1 MSINVPISLGELIDK
16 ISILQIK
23 KDKIIDREKNAH
35 ISKELIELNK
45 VLALENLE
53 DQKINFFLG
62 KLEEVNLAL
71 WNIEDQIRICEKKN
85 FFQEEFIKLARSVY
99 KFNDKRAKIKLK
111 INIEFNSSLVEI
123 KSYEEY

>member
-45 VLALENLE
+45 ILALENLE

-62 KLEEVNLAL
+62 KLEEINLAL